1 MGGNPKPM
9 HTSGVDLSQRTPV
22 LKVMGN
28 VTPDDV
34 YYGRRESTLARR
46 ARFKEETLPRHKAM
60 NTQPRRLE
68 EEIVHES
75 SPLKF
80 YSLKTTFMNI
90 IQDIKR

>member
-1 MGGNPKPM
+1 M